1 MLNQHCDLPLCKAEG
16 RVPSRGP
23 DSLRG
28 TVLEQIQQIV
38 MQAEGKGEQ
47 QMLVPT
53 VLWAQRKNMVLL
65 RVQIQPLEVSAKRS
79 YGVYVCDGGVPYRL

>member
-1 MLNQHCDLPLCKAEG
+1 
-16 RVPSRGP
+16 
-23 DSLRG
+23 
-28 TVLEQIQQIV
+28 

-65 RVQIQPLEVSAKRS
+65 RVQIQPLEVSVKRS
-79 YGVYVCDGGVPYRL
+79 YGVYICIWRRAIQIINVSFFVQKPDFAIRESYMTFKGNMLFSVARYLYQP

>member
-16 RVPSRGP
+16 RDLSRGP

-38 MQAEGKGEQ
+38 MQAEGKSEQ

-65 RVQIQPLEVSAKRS
+65 RVQIQPLEVSAMRS
-79 YGVYVCDGGVPYRL
+79 YGVCDGGVPYRL